1 METYYSAL
9 CSEGEEFGTICILSG
24 QKVNSLCAVTV
35 GRASFCKKAFKIT
48 LTEGAPVS
56 SEFFLKF
63 NSRLAVCSDKK
74 IKRVILIKCDFWR
87 KRVTSGLKL
96 LHGY

>member
-24 QKVNSLCAVTV
+24 QKVNSLSAVTV
-35 GRASFCKKAFKIT
+35 GRASFCIKTFKIT
-48 LTEGAPVS
+48 LIEGGPVS

-63 NSRLAVCSDKK
+63 NSRWAVCSDKR
-74 IKRVILIKCDFWR
+74 IKRVMLIN
-87 KRVTSGLKL
+87 VTFGEKV
-96 LHGY
+96 